1 MSVPNRE
8 KVVKIDQWGCCYN
21 ARGEHEGS
29 FEPMPLS
36 NDDIV
41 YLFTE
46 FVAEKMPA
54 LVDQDPDGTTY
65 TITVIVFRDVAGR
78 LQETGLQLVEICNGG
93 IEEFELRT
101 EITGLIYC

>member
-1 MSVPNRE
+1 
-8 KVVKIDQWGCCYN
+8 
-21 ARGEHEGS
+21 
-29 FEPMPLS
+29 MPLS

-54 LVDQDPDGTTY
+54 LVDQEPDGTTY

-78 LQETGLQLVEICNGG
+78 LQSGAAIG
-93 IEEFELRT
+93 
-101 EITGLIYC
+101 